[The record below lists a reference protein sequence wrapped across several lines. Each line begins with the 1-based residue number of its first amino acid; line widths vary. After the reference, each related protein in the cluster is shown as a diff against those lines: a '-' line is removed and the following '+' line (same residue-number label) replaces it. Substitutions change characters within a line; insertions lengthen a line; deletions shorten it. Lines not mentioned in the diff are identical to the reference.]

1 MDKDKNPT
9 NCGQAANKGF
19 EDDIAM
25 AVIPS
30 KRGVDPKKLL
40 TKGEKTHVRKTR
52 YISDP
57 SVTRLE
63 QK

>member
-1 MDKDKNPT
+1 MDEDKNPT

-25 AVIPS
+25 AVIPP
-30 KRGVDPKKLL
+30 KHGVDKKLL
-40 TKGEKTHVRKTR
+40 AKGGKTHVRETR